1 MKQNGVLL
9 FHINIFTQKVFVEAV
24 ENITLLKK

>member
-1 MKQNGVLL
+1 MKQNGVLF

-24 ENITLLKK
+24 GNITLLRK